1 MLDVSPTP
9 TTLPLDSMKLKPKKS
24 ATRHNLGEHS
34 KAAIREHRKTGHTE
48 VVARDV
54 DGAWRQASLQRH
66 EQRIERR

>member
-1 MLDVSPTP
+1 MATYGEVPRGEELIAQFYAH
-9 TTLPLDSMKLKPKKS
+9 KLGGY
-24 ATRHNLGEHS
+24 HFLGEHS